1 MKKRVYVTRAIPEKA
16 LKILEENFEVTV
28 FPEKRPITKKEIM
41 RLAKGYDGLLPLL
54 TDEVDEKVMEKT
66 GIKAIANFAVGV
78 DNIDIEAATARKIP
92 VTNTPGVL
100 TDATADLTWALIL
113 AVTRRIVEADN
124 YLRSGRWKGWDPLL
138 LLGGDLRDK
147 TLGIIGLGRIGRAVA
162 ERAKGF
168 GMNVIYNSRTAFDG
182 DEKYL
187 GIRFVS
193 LEELLKESD
202 FVSIHAP
209 HTEQTHHL
217 IGMKQLEMMKHTAYL
232 INTSR
237 GKLVNEEDLILAL
250 QEGKIAGAGLDV
262 FYDEP
267 KVNKELFKF
276 PNVVLLPHI
285 GSASL
290 QTRTK
295 MAVIAAENMVEAL
308 QDQRPRNIVN
318 PEIYD

>member
-41 RLAKGYDGLLPLL
+41 RLAKGYDGILPLL
-54 TDEVDEKVMEKT
+54 TDEIDEKVMEKT

-78 DNIDIEAATARKIP
+78 DNIDIKAASARKIP

-308 QDQRPRNIVN
+308 QNQRPRNIVN

>member
-1 MKKRVYVTRAIPEKA
+1 MKQKVFVTRDIPLQA
-16 LKILEENFEVTV
+16 LDILREHFEVTV
-28 FPEKRPITKKEIM
+28 FPEKRPITKKEII
-41 RLAKGYDGLLPLL
+41 RNAKGFDGLLPLL
-54 TDEVDEKVMEKT
+54 TDEVDDKVMEKT
-66 GIKAIANFAVGV
+66 GIKVIANYAVGV
-78 DNIDIEAATARKIP
+78 DNIDVAAATARKIP

-100 TDATADLTWALIL
+100 TDATADLTWALLL

-138 LLGGDLRDK
+138 LLGGDFRDK

-162 ERAKGF
+162 ERAKSF
-168 GMNVIYNSRTAFDG
+168 GLNVIYNSRTRFDG

-187 GIRFVS
+187 GISFVS
-193 LEELLKESD
+193 FEELLKESD

-209 HTEQTHHL
+209 HTEETHEL
-217 IGMKQLEMMKHTAYL
+217 IGKEQLELMKPTAYL
-232 INTSR
+232 INTAR
-237 GKLVNEEDLILAL
+237 GKLINEEELIIAL
-250 QEGKIAGAGLDV
+250 IEGKIAGAGLDV
-262 FYDEP
+262 YYDEP
-267 KVNKELFKF
+267 KFSKELTKLQ
-276 PNVVLLPHI
+276 NVVLLPHI

-308 QDQRPRNIVN
+308 QGQRPRNIIN

>member
-16 LKILEENFEVTV
+16 LNILEEHFEVSV
-28 FPEKRPITKKEIM
+28 FQEKRPITKKEIM

-54 TDEVDEKVMEKT
+54 TDEVDAKVMEKT

-138 LLGGDLRDK
+138 LLGGDLRDR

-209 HTEQTHHL
+209 HTEKTHHL
-217 IGMKQLEMMKHTAYL
+217 IGMKQLEMMKPSAYL

-237 GKLVNEEDLILAL
+237 GKLINEEELVLAL

-267 KVNKELFKF
+267 RVNKELIKF

-290 QTRTK
+290 ETRTK

-308 QDQRPRNIVN
+308 QEQRPRNIVN
-318 PEIYD
+318 PEIYN

>member
-1 MKKRVYVTRAIPEKA
+1 MKKRVYVTREIPEKA
-16 LKILEENFEVTV
+16 LKILEEHFDVSV
-28 FPEKRPITKKEIM
+28 FPEKRPITKKEII
-41 RLAKGYDGLLPLL
+41 RFAKGYDGLLPLL
-54 TDEVDEKVMEKT
+54 TDEVDDKVMEKT

-78 DNIDIEAATARKIP
+78 DNIDIEAATTRKIP

-187 GIRFVS
+187 GISFVS

-209 HTEQTHHL
+209 YTEKTHNL
-217 IGMKQLEMMKHTAYL
+217 IGMKQLEMMKPSAYL

-237 GKLVNEEDLILAL
+237 GKLVNEEELILAL
-250 QEGKIAGAGLDV
+250 QEGKIAGVGLDV
-262 FYDEP
+262 YYDEP
-267 KVNKELFKF
+267 KINKELFKF

-295 MAVIAAENMVEAL
+295 MAVMAAENMVEAL
-308 QDQRPRNIVN
+308 NDQRPRNIVN
-318 PEIYD
+318 SEIF

>member
-16 LKILEENFEVTV
+16 LRILEEHFDVTV

-41 RLAKGYDGLLPLL
+41 RSAKGYDGLLPLL

-124 YLRSGRWKGWDPLL
+124 YLRTGRWKGWDPLL
-138 LLGGDLRDK
+138 LLGGDLREK

-187 GIRFVS
+187 GISFVS

-202 FVSIHAP
+202 IISIHAP
-209 HTEQTHHL
+209 HTEKTHHL
-217 IGMKQLEMMKHTAYL
+217 IGMKQLEMMKNTAYL

-237 GKLVNEEDLILAL
+237 GKLVNEEELVLAL

-267 KVNKELFKF
+267 KVNKELLKF

-290 QTRTK
+290 ETRTK

-308 QDQRPRNIVN
+308 NDQRPRNIVN
-318 PEIYD
+318 PEIYN